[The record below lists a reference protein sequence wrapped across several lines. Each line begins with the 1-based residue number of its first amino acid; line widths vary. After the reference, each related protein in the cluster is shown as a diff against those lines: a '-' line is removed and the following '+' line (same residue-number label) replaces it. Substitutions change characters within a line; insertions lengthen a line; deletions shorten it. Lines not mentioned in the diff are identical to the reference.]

1 MSESAVPP
9 DPDELTELLRR
20 LAAGDKSVENIL
32 LARIYGELKRLAGA
46 YLRRERPGHTL
57 QATALVHEAY
67 LRLTQKRDLDCKDR
81 IHFFALAAKTMRR
94 ILTDYARQ
102 RNAAKRGGLMSLVPF
117 EENLRVTDGQS
128 VLIES
133 LSEALDALA
142 ATDARLVQIVELK
155 FFAGLTEDD
164 IAELLGISSRTVKR
178 DWALA
183 RAWLR
188 GRLEK

>member
-67 LRLTQKRDLDCKDR
+67 LRLTQHRDLDCKDR

>member
-1 MSESAVPP
+1 MSQSPVPP

-20 LAAGDKSVENIL
+20 LAAGDKSVENTL

-46 YLRRERPGHTL
+46 YLRNERPGHTL

-67 LRLTQKRDLDCKDR
+67 LRLTQQRELNCKDR